1 MAFAI
6 CRPRHPGSPIGPRTP
21 ASPAASNPNRGRRL
35 PLAALPDSNWTSLV
49 ESEVNFA
56 VTAAPRIDDY
66 PRRRSQKSVAAFS
79 DFECRFSGPGT
90 PKIPTGLKL
99 GLTGKRVNT
108 ERNLR
113 RTVLRNGLIVLTERM
128 DHLRS
133 VAMGVW
139 IKSGSRCEPAET
151 NGISHF
157 VEHMLFKGTRSRSAQ
172 LIAREM
178 DSIGGNLDAFT
189 GKETIC
195 FNVKSLAD
203 HVPIALDILSDLVL
217 NPVFA
222 SPDIERERGVILEE
236 IKIDEDN
243 PDVLVHELFT
253 QSFWKGHPLGKPI
266 LGTTETV
273 GRLAQNHLFDYHA
286 GRFHAGNMIFSAAGN
301 LDHDHF
307 VDAVSGKFSALAGG
321 EAPAELPAPAAS
333 ARIIL
338 RNKKALE
345 QVQICLGV
353 PAPPITDENRYVA
366 LVLNTVLGGGM
377 SSRLFQT
384 IREERG
390 MAYSIY
396 SDLSPYRDT
405 GTLCVYA
412 GTAASKALEVV
423 DLILAEFRN
432 LKEVE
437 LPEDELTRAK
447 DQLKGNILLG
457 LESSNSRMAN
467 LARQEMYFRQ
477 FFTVDEVIARIDQV
491 DAAQVQAMAH
501 RLFDPARIAVTL
513 LGRLDGVKLNRTR
526 LEC

>member
-1 MAFAI
+1 M
-6 CRPRHPGSPIGPRTP
+6 TM
-21 ASPAASNPNRGRRL
+21 
-35 PLAALPDSNWTSLV
+35 T
-49 ESEVNFA
+49 
-56 VTAAPRIDDY
+56 
-66 PRRRSQKSVAAFS
+66 
-79 DFECRFSGPGT
+79 
-90 PKIPTGLKL
+90 
-99 GLTGKRVNT
+99 T

-113 RTVLRNGLIVLTERM
+113 RTVLPNGLIVLTERM

-157 VEHMLFKGTRSRSAQ
+157 VEHMLFKGTRSRTAQ
-172 LIAREM
+172 HIAREM

-195 FNVKSLAD
+195 FNVKSLSD
-203 HVPIALDILSDLVL
+203 HVPIALDVLADLVL

-222 SPDIERERGVILEE
+222 PGDIERERGVILEE

-243 PDVLVHELFT
+243 PDILVQELFT
-253 QSFWKGHPLGKPI
+253 QNFWKGHPLGWPI

-273 GRLAQNHLFDYHA
+273 KSLNQEKLFAYHSD
-286 GRFHAGNMIFSAAGN
+286 RFHGGNIVFSAAGH
-301 LDHDHF
+301 LDHDEF
-307 VDAVSGKFSALAGG
+307 VESVAAKFSIVAGG
-321 EAPAELPAPAAS
+321 ATLSEMPAPEPS
-333 ARIIL
+333 ARIVM
-338 RNKKALE
+338 RNKKSLE

-353 PAPPITDENRYVA
+353 PAPSITDENRYA
-366 LVLNTVLGGGM
+366 TLILNTVLGGGM

-412 GTAASKALEVV
+412 GTSTSKALEVI
-423 DLILAEFRN
+423 DLIMAELRE
-432 LKEVE
+432 LKQTPLSAEE
-437 LPEDELTRAK
+437 LKRAK
-447 DQLKGNILLG
+447 DQLKGNLLLG
-457 LESSNSRMAN
+457 LESSNARMAN

-477 FFTVDEVIARIDQV
+477 FFTVDELIERVDEVTADQV
-491 DAAQVQAMAH
+491 QGMACQ
-501 RLFDPARIAVTL
+501 LFNPERIAVTL
-513 LGRLDGVKLNRTR
+513 LGRLSGVKLDRSR
-526 LEC
+526 LAC

>member
-1 MAFAI
+1 M
-6 CRPRHPGSPIGPRTP
+6 TM
-21 ASPAASNPNRGRRL
+21 
-35 PLAALPDSNWTSLV
+35 
-49 ESEVNFA
+49 
-56 VTAAPRIDDY
+56 
-66 PRRRSQKSVAAFS
+66 
-79 DFECRFSGPGT
+79 
-90 PKIPTGLKL
+90 
-99 GLTGKRVNT
+99 T

-113 RTVLRNGLIVLTERM
+113 RTVLPNGLIVLTERM

-172 LIAREM
+172 VIAREM
-178 DSIGGNLDAFT
+178 DAIGGNLDAFT

-195 FNVKSLAD
+195 FNVKSLSD
-203 HVPIALDILSDLVL
+203 HVPVALDILADLVL

-222 SPDIERERGVILEE
+222 QPDIERERGVILEE

-243 PDVLVHELFT
+243 PDVLVQELFT
-253 QSFWKGHPLGKPI
+253 QSFWKGHPLGWPI

-273 GRLAQNHLFDYHA
+273 GRLSQSELFDYHG
-286 GRFHAGNMIFSAAGN
+286 GRFHGGNMVFSAAGL
-301 LDHDHF
+301 LDHDEF
-307 VDAVSGKFSALAGG
+307 VAAVAEKFSPLLLG
-321 EAPAELPAPAAS
+321 APLTELSAPEPS
-333 ARIIL
+333 ARIVL

-345 QVQICLGV
+345 QVQICMGV
-353 PAPPITDENRYVA
+353 PAPPITDENRYSA

-390 MAYSIY
+390 MVYSIY

-412 GTAASKALEVV
+412 GTSANKTLEVV
-423 DLILAEFRN
+423 NLVLAEFRN
-432 LKEVE
+432 LKETPLAEEE
-437 LPEDELTRAK
+437 LKRAK

-467 LARQEMYFRQ
+467 LARQEMYFHK
-477 FFTVDEVIARIDQV
+477 FFTVDELIANIDAV
-491 DAAQVQAMAH
+491 DSAKVQAMAQ
-501 RLFDPARIAVTL
+501 RLFIPERIAITL
-513 LGRLDGVKLNRTR
+513 LGRLNGVKLTHNQVV
-526 LEC
+526 C

>member
-1 MAFAI
+1 M
-6 CRPRHPGSPIGPRTP
+6 PMT
-21 ASPAASNPNRGRRL
+21 
-35 PLAALPDSNWTSLV
+35 
-49 ESEVNFA
+49 
-56 VTAAPRIDDY
+56 
-66 PRRRSQKSVAAFS
+66 
-79 DFECRFSGPGT
+79 
-90 PKIPTGLKL
+90 
-99 GLTGKRVNT
+99 T

-113 RTVLRNGLIVLTERM
+113 RTVLPNGLIVLTERM

-139 IKSGSRCEPAET
+139 IKSGSRCETPEV

-172 LIAREM
+172 RIAREM

-189 GKETIC
+189 SKETIC

-203 HVPIALDILSDLVL
+203 HVPIALDVL
-217 NPVFA
+217 TDMVMNPTFA
-222 SPDIERERGVILEE
+222 PPDIERERGVILEE

-273 GRLAQNHLFDYHA
+273 GRLSQEHLFSYH
-286 GRFHAGNMIFSAAGN
+286 GDRFHGGNMVFSAAGN
-301 LDHDHF
+301 LDHDQF
-307 VDAVSGKFSALAGG
+307 IATVAEKFSTLAGG
-321 EAPAELPAPAAS
+321 NPLQELSAPEAS
-333 ARIIL
+333 ARILL

-353 PAPPITDENRYVA
+353 PAPPITDENRYTT
-366 LVLNTVLGGGM
+366 LILNTVLGGGM

-390 MAYSIY
+390 LAYSIY

-405 GTLCVYA
+405 GNLCVYA
-412 GTAASKALEVV
+412 GTSANKALEVI
-423 DLILAEFRN
+423 DLVLAEFRS
-432 LKEVE
+432 LKETE
-437 LPEDELTRAK
+437 INAEELTRAK
-447 DQLKGNILLG
+447 DQVKGNILLG

-467 LARQEMYFRQ
+467 LARQEMYFHH
-477 FFTVDEVIARIDQV
+477 FFSADEIIAHVDEV
-491 DAAQVQAMAH
+491 DAGHVQTMAQ
-501 RLFDPARIAVTL
+501 RLFDPDSIAVTL

-526 LEC
+526 LSC

>member
-1 MAFAI
+1 M
-6 CRPRHPGSPIGPRTP
+6 T
-21 ASPAASNPNRGRRL
+21 
-35 PLAALPDSNWTSLV
+35 
-49 ESEVNFA
+49 
-56 VTAAPRIDDY
+56 
-66 PRRRSQKSVAAFS
+66 
-79 DFECRFSGPGT
+79 
-90 PKIPTGLKL
+90 
-99 GLTGKRVNT
+99 T

-113 RTVLRNGLIVLTERM
+113 RTVLPNGLIVLTERM

-139 IKSGSRCEPAET
+139 IKSGSRCEAAET

-172 LIAREM
+172 HIAREM

-203 HVPIALDILSDLVL
+203 HVPIALDVLADLVL
-217 NPVFA
+217 NPIFT
-222 SPDIERERGVILEE
+222 STDIERERGVILEE

-253 QSFWKGHPLGKPI
+253 QNFWRNHPLGKPI

-273 GRLAQNHLFDYHA
+273 TNLDQPKLFAYH
-286 GRFHAGNMIFSAAGN
+286 GDRFRGGNMVFSAAGN
-301 LDHDHF
+301 LDHDEF
-307 VDAVSGKFSALAGG
+307 ATAIASKFNGLAGG
-321 EAPAELPAPAAS
+321 ETLHELSAPEAS
-333 ARIIL
+333 ARIVL
-338 RNKKALE
+338 RNKKSLE

-353 PAPPITDENRYVA
+353 PAPPITDDNRYA
-366 LVLNTVLGGGM
+366 TLILNTVLGGGM

-390 MAYSIY
+390 MVYSIY

-412 GTAASKALEVV
+412 GTSASKVIEVV
-423 DLILAEFRN
+423 DLVLAEFRK
-432 LKEVE
+432 LKEE
-437 LPEDELTRAK
+437 LLTDEELKRAK
-447 DQLKGNILLG
+447 DQLKGNILMG

-467 LARQEMYFRQ
+467 LARQEMYFHQ
-477 FFTVDEVIARIDQV
+477 FFTAEEVIARIDQV
-491 DAAQVQAMAH
+491 QAAQVQAMAQ
-501 RLFDPARIAVTL
+501 RLFDPGRVAVTL
-513 LGRLDGVKLNRTR
+513 LGRLDGVKLKREM
-526 LEC
+526 LVC

>member
-1 MAFAI
+1 MM
-6 CRPRHPGSPIGPRTP
+6 
-21 ASPAASNPNRGRRL
+21 N
-35 PLAALPDSNWTSLV
+35 
-49 ESEVNFA
+49 
-56 VTAAPRIDDY
+56 
-66 PRRRSQKSVAAFS
+66 
-79 DFECRFSGPGT
+79 
-90 PKIPTGLKL
+90 
-99 GLTGKRVNT
+99 

-113 RTVLRNGLIVLTERM
+113 RTVLPNGLIILTEQM

-172 LIAREM
+172 HIAREM

-195 FNVKSLAD
+195 FNVKSLSD
-203 HVPIALDILSDLVL
+203 HVPIALDVLSDLVL
-217 NPVFA
+217 NPTFA
-222 SPDIERERGVILEE
+222 PSDIERERGVILEE

-253 QSFWKGHPLGKPI
+253 QSFWKGHPLGWPI

-273 GRLAQNHLFDYHA
+273 GRLDQNQLFAYHA
-286 GRFHAGNMIFSAAGN
+286 DRFHAGNMVFSAAGQ

-307 VDAVSGKFSALAGG
+307 TEAVAAKFSSLSAGATLS
-321 EAPAELPAPAAS
+321 ELTAPEPS

-338 RNKKALE
+338 RSKRSLE

-353 PAPPITDENRYVA
+353 PAPPITDDHRYA
-366 LVLNTVLGGGM
+366 TLILNTVLGGGM

-390 MAYSIY
+390 MAYSVY

-405 GTLCVYA
+405 GTLCIYA
-412 GTAASKALEVV
+412 GTSQEKTRDVV
-423 DLILAEFRN
+423 TLVLAEFRK
-432 LKEVE
+432 LKETPLSE
-437 LPEDELTRAK
+437 EELTRAK

-457 LESSNSRMAN
+457 LESSSSRMAN

-477 FFTVDEVIARIDQV
+477 FFSVDEIIARIDEV
-491 DAAQVQAMAH
+491 TAGQVQTMAQ

-513 LGRLDGVKLNRTR
+513 LGRLKGVKLDREM
-526 LEC
+526 LVC